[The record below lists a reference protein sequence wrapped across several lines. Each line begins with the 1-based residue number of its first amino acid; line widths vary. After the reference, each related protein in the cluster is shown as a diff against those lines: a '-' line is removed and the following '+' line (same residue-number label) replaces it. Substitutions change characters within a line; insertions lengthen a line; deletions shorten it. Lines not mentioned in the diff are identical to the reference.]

1 MGNYQRRN
9 FGIEFLLPDQSLELR
24 SFNEG
29 DAAPRLKDRKRGR
42 KTDRQSGGG
51 GGLLEMA
58 PGGGR
63 GRSDGAENENKQIS
77 AKEGDP

>member
-1 MGNYQRRN
+1 MQLFDSKIAR
-9 FGIEFLLPDQSLELR
+9 
-24 SFNEG
+24 EG
-29 DAAPRLKDRKRGR
+29 DRQ
-42 KTDRQSGGG
+42 TDRQSGGGG

>member
-1 MGNYQRRN
+1 MQ
-9 FGIEFLLPDQSLELR
+9 LLDSKIAR
-24 SFNEG
+24 EG
-29 DAAPRLKDRKRGR
+29 DRQ
-42 KTDRQSGGG
+42 TDRQSGGG